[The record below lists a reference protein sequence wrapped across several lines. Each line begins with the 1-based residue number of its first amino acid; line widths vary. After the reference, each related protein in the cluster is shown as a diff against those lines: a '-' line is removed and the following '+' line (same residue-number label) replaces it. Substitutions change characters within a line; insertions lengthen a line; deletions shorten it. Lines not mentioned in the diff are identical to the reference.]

1 MRKTKII
8 CTLGP
13 STDKDGVL
21 RELVASGMNVAR
33 FNFSHRAERFEICH
47 FTLCF
52 VNVQSSIITD

>member
-21 RELVASGMNVAR
+21 RELVANGNAAPV
-33 FNFSHRAERFEICH
+33 
-47 FTLCF
+47 
-52 VNVQSSIITD
+52 

>member
-21 RELVASGMNVAR
+21 RELVASIDK
-33 FNFSHRAERFEICH
+33 FYE
-47 FTLCF
+47 
-52 VNVQSSIITD
+52 